1 MFGVTNVSNRHCT
14 VTGCKKVATTVI
26 GDTKYK
32 YNLRNL
38 FVCDEHLK
46 ELYDTLQNQFT
57 DHSKTVDEQNN
68 EGNTKGQTA
77 INDYLTALY
86 DNNGVISKA
95 KMVEIC
101 VKHGIDIPEET
112 PNMKTLMEMLFKDE
126 LNQEEL

>member
-32 YNLRNL
+32 YNLRNF

-57 DHSKTVDEQNN
+57 DHSKTVDEQNDT
-68 EGNTKGQTA
+68 GNTKYQE
-77 INDYLTALY
+77 LTKSYIKLLY
-86 DNNGVISKA
+86 DANGMLSKA
-95 KMVEIC
+95 KLEEFCKDNGIEVEEGTMKKYMESIF
-101 VKHGIDIPEET
+101 PELKE
-112 PNMKTLMEMLFKDE
+112 D
-126 LNQEEL
+126 